1 MPDLADLRHVDLFKG
16 LGDGPIGELRRSAQW
31 REVGRGSFIIGNGR
45 PAEAVHV
52 LLSGFG
58 KLVQTTSSGAH
69 VILRYVGP
77 FAIFGASGLV
87 ANEPHGADAV
97 AVTRCT
103 DLHWPIG
110 VIRELLARHP
120 TMALNGLRVAEERLR
135 GTEIRLRELSTAPVE
150 KRIAQALTLL
160 LRDLGRLAGD
170 GVEVPFP
177 FTRQDVAEMT
187 ATTLHTV
194 SRTFG
199 HWEQRGWIER
209 GRLRVRV
216 IDLPALVAIAE
227 DRRPSDDAPRRTH
240 RRRVPPRAHPF
251 ERGGS
256 PPHGSRGA

>member
-1 MPDLADLRHVDLFKG
+1 MPELAVLRHVDLFKG
-16 LGDGPIGELRRSAQW
+16 LGDGAMGELRRSAQS
-31 REVGRGSFIIGNGR
+31 REVRRGSVIVGEDP
-45 PAEAVHV
+45 PAEAIHV

-77 FAIFGASGLV
+77 LATFGAFGLV
-87 ANEPHGADAV
+87 ANGTHRAEAV
-97 AVTRCT
+97 AVTHCT
-103 DLHWPIG
+103 ELHWPIG

-120 TMALNGLRVAEERLR
+120 AMALNGLRVAEERLR

-150 KRIAQALTLL
+150 KRIAQAVTLL
-160 LRDLGRLAGD
+160 MRDLGRLAGD

-187 ATTLHTV
+187 GTTLHTV

-199 HWEQRGWIER
+199 HWEQKGLIER

-216 IDLPALVAIAE
+216 IDLPALAAIAE

-240 RRRVPPRAHPF
+240 RRRAPPRAHPF
-251 ERGGS
+251 DRSGS
-256 PPHGSRGA
+256 PPHRGGRV